1 MTTLM
6 RVSTY
11 SMHQSTMADVMR
23 LQSSLANLQNQV
35 SSGLKTTSFQGM
47 DGQVETFVQV
57 EAKMQKTQTLLD
69 NNTILMSRL
78 QTTDTVMTA
87 VIDLADEFQDLL
99 IQRQN
104 PASGEALQ
112 FEVSAR
118 GILKSIAAQLNTS
131 QEGRYLFSGTKTD
144 VPPIKDD
151 IPAPFTSSI
160 PDDLYYQG
168 NNDDIFARVQE
179 NFEVQYNVR
188 ANEPAF
194 QKLFAA
200 IHLGIDAA
208 GSSDTVNLTAAT
220 GMVTEAI
227 DELVSIRAKVQ
238 QDMVNIGEINE
249 RHEQLNLYWKG
260 FSEKIIKTDLL
271 SASTEVAMGE
281 AILQASFSSFSKL
294 NQLRL
299 TDFLR

>member
-1 MTTLM
+1 MT
-6 RVSTY
+6 S
-11 SMHQSTMADVMR
+11 
-23 LQSSLANLQNQV
+23 
-35 SSGLKTTSFQGM
+35 
-47 DGQVETFVQV
+47 
-57 EAKMQKTQTLLD
+57 
-69 NNTILMSRL
+69 
-78 QTTDTVMTA
+78 
-87 VIDLADEFQDLL
+87 VIDLADDFQDLL

-104 PASGEALQ
+104 PGSGEALQ
-112 FEVSAR
+112 FEVSAQ
-118 GILKSIAAQLNTS
+118 GILKSLAAQLNTA

-144 VPPIKDD
+144 VPPIKDE
-151 IPAPFTSSI
+151 IPPPFTPSI

-168 NNDDIFARVQE
+168 NNDDISARVQE

-188 ANEPAF
+188 ANDPAF

-208 GSSDTVNLTAAT
+208 SSSDSVNLTTAT
-220 GMVTEAI
+220 AMVTEAV
-227 DELVSIRAKVQ
+227 DELIAVRAKVQ
-238 QDMVNIGEINE
+238 QDVVNIGEINE

>member
-1 MTTLM
+1 MTTLT

-11 SMHQSTMADVMR
+11 SMHQSTMSDVMR
-23 LQSSLANLQNQV
+23 LQSSLANLQNQI

-69 NNTILMSRL
+69 NNTIVMSRL
-78 QTTDTVMTA
+78 QTTDTVMTE
-87 VIDLADEFQDLL
+87 VIELADDFQDLL
-99 IQRQN
+99 VQRQN
-104 PASGEALQ
+104 PGTGDALQ

-118 GILKSIAAQLNTS
+118 GILATIAAQLNIS
-131 QEGRYLFSGTKTD
+131 QEGRYLFGGTKTD
-144 VPPIKDD
+144 VPPIKEDT
-151 IPAPFTSSI
+151 PAPFVAGV

-168 NNDDIFARVQE
+168 NDDDISARVQE

-188 ANEPAF
+188 ANDPAF

-200 IHLGIDAA
+200 IHLGIGAA
-208 GSSDTVNLTAAT
+208 ATNDTTNLTNAT
-220 GMVTEAI
+220 QMVTEAV
-227 DELVSIRAKVQ
+227 DELIAVRAKVQ
-238 QDMVNIGEINE
+238 QDMVNIEEIND

>member
-1 MTTLM
+1 MTTLT

-11 SMHQSTMADVMR
+11 SMHQSTMSDVMR
-23 LQSSLANLQNQV
+23 LQSSLANLQNQI
-35 SSGLKTTSFQGM
+35 SSGLKTDTFQGM

-57 EAKMQKTQTLLD
+57 EAKMQKTKTLLD
-69 NNTILMSRL
+69 NNTIIMARL
-78 QTTDTVMTA
+78 QTTDTVMTE
-87 VIDLADEFQDLL
+87 VIELADDFQNLL
-99 IQRQN
+99 VQRQN
-104 PASGEALQ
+104 PASQNALQ

-118 GILKSIAAQLNTS
+118 GILKTIAAQLNTS
-131 QEGRYLFSGTKTD
+131 QEGRYIFSGTRTD
-144 VPPIKDD
+144 MAPIKDEL
-151 IPAPFTSSI
+151 PPPYESGV
-160 PDDLYYQG
+160 PDDLYYKG
-168 NNDDIFARVQE
+168 NSEDVYARVQE
-179 NFEVQYNVR
+179 NFEIQYNVR
-188 ANEPAF
+188 ANDPAF
-194 QKLFAA
+194 QELFAA
-200 IHLGIDAA
+200 IHLGIQGDAINSQTQLA
-208 GSSDTVNLTAAT
+208 EATALITQALDDLIA
-220 GMVTEAI
+220 V
-227 DELVSIRAKVQ
+227 RAKVQ

>member
-1 MTTLM
+1 MTTLT

-11 SMHQSTMADVMR
+11 SMHQSTMSDVMR
-23 LQSSLANLQNQV
+23 LQSSLAGLQNQI
-35 SSGLKTTSFQGM
+35 SSGLKTDTFQGM

-57 EAKMQKTQTLLD
+57 EAKMQKTKTLLD
-69 NNTILMSRL
+69 NNTIITSRL
-78 QTTDTVMTA
+78 QTTDTVMSA
-87 VIDLADEFQDLL
+87 VIDLADDFQDLL

-104 PASGEALQ
+104 PASGDALQ
-112 FEVSAR
+112 FDVSAR
-118 GILKSIAAQLNTS
+118 GILKSIAAQLNVS

-144 VPPIKDD
+144 TPPINENT
-151 IPAPFTSSI
+151 PPPLLSGF
-160 PDDLYYQG
+160 PDDSYYQG
-168 NNDDIFARVQE
+168 NNDDLYARVQE

-188 ANEPAF
+188 ANDPAF

-200 IHLGIDAA
+200 IHEGIEGADGDNQA
-208 GSSDTVNLTAAT
+208 NLTNAT
-220 GMVTEAI
+220 QMVTEAI
-227 DELVSIRAKVQ
+227 DGLIAIRAKVQ
-238 QDMVNIGEINE
+238 QDMVNVEEINE

-281 AILQASFSSFSKL
+281 AILQASFTSFSKL